1 MRSDSTDVALAEI
14 AADQPNAIAAGPF
27 GSNLVSRDYVDSGT
41 PVIRGQNLAG
51 RWVAGEFVYVSD
63 AKAAQLRSNTACPG
77 DIVFTQR
84 GTLGQVSIVPQGSYP
99 SYIVS
104 QSQMK
109 MTVDARKADYR
120 FVYYA
125 CSAPD
130 FVAQVQNNAV
140 AAGVPHINLGIL
152 RALRIPLPALTC
164 QIKAVEVLSALDD
177 RIDLLRQTN
186 ATLESIAQALFKSW
200 FIDFDP
206 VRAKAEGREP
216 DGMDAA
222 TAALFPSEFEES
234 ALGAIPKGWAPA
246 CVGDL
251 ADVTDCLHSK
261 KPDLL
266 NEGRPYLQLNN
277 IRDDGLLDVSHLAFV
292 CDSDYAKWT
301 SRIEVREGDCVVTNV
316 GRVGAVAQIPPRFL
330 AAMGRNMTA
339 IRPRADKPFP
349 TILIELLLSSWMR
362 AEIERQTDV
371 GTILNALNVRS
382 IPKLRFVLAPN
393 AVLVAAESVLRPL
406 RAAMESNL
414 ARASQLA
421 KIRDTLLPRL
431 ISGKLRLPEAQ
442 EQIDEVCA

>member
-216 DGMDAA
+216 EGMDAA

-234 ALGAIPKGWAPA
+234 ALGAIPKGWDVASIAEMCTRVSNGGTPSRSKPEFWANGSVPWYKTGELFDAHLLQPAERITAQAVANTSVKILPRHSVLMAIYAAP
-246 CVGDL
+246 
-251 ADVTDCLHSK
+251 T
-261 KPDLL
+261 
-266 NEGRPYLQLNN
+266 
-277 IRDDGLLDVSHLAFV
+277 
-292 CDSDYAKWT
+292 
-301 SRIEVREGDCVVTNV
+301 V
-316 GRVGAVAQIPPRFL
+316 GRLGVLTEPSAFNQACTGMVS
-330 AAMGRNMTA
+330 
-339 IRPRADKPFP
+339 K
-349 TILIELLLSSWMR
+349 
-362 AEIERQTDV
+362 AEIGPWFLFQTLLHGREWFNSRANGAAQQNISNGIVESYRCVRPTLSLLQAFNGVADALYASAERNGQQV
-371 GTILNALNVRS
+371 
-382 IPKLRFVLAPN
+382 
-393 AVLVAAESVLRPL
+393 AVLTDLRD
-406 RAAMESNL
+406 A
-414 ARASQLA
+414 
-421 KIRDTLLPRL
+421 LLPRL

>member
-234 ALGAIPKGWAPA
+234 ALGAIPKGWQFGSVYEIAEVIYGAPFA
-246 CVGDL
+246 SKHFN
-251 ADVTDCLHSK
+251 ADGK
-261 KPDLL
+261 
-266 NEGRPYLQLNN
+266 GRPLVR
-277 IRDDGLLDVSHLAFV
+277 IRDLRDEAPGAWTPEVHPKGYMLQPGDIVVGMDGEFRAYLWGGVPSWMNQRVCCFRPVAPHSVAFV
-292 CDSDYAKWT
+292 RCSIIRPLAH
-301 SRIEVREGDCVVTNV
+301 IEATEVATTVIHLGKGDIDRFKIVIPSAAIA
-316 GRVGAVAQIPPRFL
+316 GAFAAVADPLYAR
-330 AAMGRNMTA
+330 
-339 IRPRADKPFP
+339 
-349 TILIELLLSSWMR
+349 
-362 AEIERQTDV
+362 
-371 GTILNALNVRS
+371 
-382 IPKLRFVLAPN
+382 
-393 AVLVAAESVLRPL
+393 LVANKAQ
-406 RAAMESNL
+406 
-414 ARASQLA
+414 ARALSD
-421 KIRDTLLPRL
+421 IRDTLLPRL
-431 ISGKLRLPEAQ
+431 ISGKLRLPEAH